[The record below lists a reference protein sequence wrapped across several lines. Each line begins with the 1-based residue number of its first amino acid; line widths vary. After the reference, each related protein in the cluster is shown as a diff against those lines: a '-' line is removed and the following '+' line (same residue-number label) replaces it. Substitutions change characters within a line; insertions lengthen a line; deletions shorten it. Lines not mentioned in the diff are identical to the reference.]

1 MEQEFSMTT
10 QAEIKV
16 KNPIDWVTTIF
27 LLTSPLVGI
36 FGTLYV
42 YLYESIHLGTWA
54 LFLFYFF
61 ATGMGITVGYHRLF
75 SHKAYE
81 AKSPIKLLLLLFGAA
96 AFQSTALEWSEDHRI
111 HHKFVDTDKDPYSIK
126 KGFWYA
132 HIGWL
137 FRKRKYVS
145 QGVQD
150 LMNDPLVVW
159 QHKHFYSISIF
170 MCFILPGLITMLW
183 GSFFEGFF
191 VAGFLR
197 LFVVHQF
204 TFFINSACHVWGERT
219 FSKEQTARDNWIIAF
234 FTFGEGY
241 HNFHHEFQMDY
252 RNGIR
257 WYDYDPS
264 KWMIK
269 FLSYFGLTYN
279 LKKVSEEKILQKTMF
294 IKEKETLHQYA
305 NLGEDKLKTWSEQL
319 AHLRESAI
327 TEYQKWS
334 KAKQTANET
343 EAGLSKK
350 NFETTKE
357 NWEKLLSRPLFS

>member
-1 MEQEFSMTT
+1 MTT

-16 KNPIDWVTTIF
+16 KPPMDWVTTIF

-36 FGTLYV
+36 FGSVYV
-42 YLYESIHLGTWA
+42 YLYQSIHLATWA

-81 AKSPIKLLLLLFGAA
+81 AKTPIKLLLLLFGAA

-137 FRKRKYVS
+137 FRKRKYVGH
-145 QGVQD
+145 GVQD
-150 LMNDPLVVW
+150 LINDPLVSW

-170 MCFILPGLITMLW
+170 MSFILPGVITMIW
-183 GSFFEGFF
+183 GTFLEGFF

-197 LFVVHQF
+197 LFIVHQF

-269 FLSYFGLTYN
+269 FLSFFGLTYN

-305 NLGEDKLKTWSEQL
+305 NLGEEKLKTWSEQL

-327 TEYQKWS
+327 AEYQKWS
-334 KAKQTANET
+334 KAKQTANES
-343 EAGLSKK
+343 EAGDSKK
-350 NFETTKE
+350 KFETTKE
-357 NWEKLLSRPLFS
+357 SWEKLLNKPLFS

>member
-1 MEQEFSMTT
+1 MTT
-10 QAEIKV
+10 QAEFKV

-42 YLYESIHLGTWA
+42 AVYETIHLGTWA

-81 AKSPIKLLLLLFGAA
+81 AKSLIKLLLLLFGAA

-137 FRKRKYVS
+137 FRKRNYVQ

-150 LMNDPLVVW
+150 LASDPLVLW

-183 GSFFEGFF
+183 GSFLEGFF

-219 FSKEQTARDNWIIAF
+219 FSKEQTARDNWVIAF
-234 FTFGEGY
+234 FTFGEGF

-269 FLSYFGLTYN
+269 FLSFFGLTYN

-294 IKEKETLHQYA
+294 IKEKETLHQFA
-305 NLGEDKLKTWSEQL
+305 NLGEEKLKTWSEQL
-319 AHLRESAI
+319 AHLRETAI
-327 TEYQKWS
+327 AEFQKWS
-334 KAKQTANET
+334 KAKQTANEK
-343 EAGLSKK
+343 EAVVSKEK
-350 NFETTKE
+350 FETTKE
-357 NWEKLLSRPLFS
+357 NWEKLLSQPLFF